1 MIVGAARKHR
11 RLVAVCGEAASDEAA
26 ALVLVG
32 LGVTE
37 LSATA
42 AKIPRL
48 KATLRTQS
56 MKALQQLAASALECR
71 SAGEVRALVS
81 RHLASEER

>member
-1 MIVGAARKHR
+1 
-11 RLVAVCGEAASDEAA
+11 VCGEAASDESA

-42 AKIPRL
+42 GKIPRL
-48 KATLRTQS
+48 KAALRTHS

-71 SAGEVRALVS
+71 SAGEVRALAS
-81 RHLASEER
+81 RQLASGAR